1 MRLDDLLAVLRDE
14 FAQAAGDIDASLGA
28 WLGDDPARA
37 PAHCES
43 IALLFSKLA
52 EVSRMVGLEGHAQA
66 IEQVR
71 DSALLIAASDEASM
85 AEGLGW
91 LALWRDPLAA
101 AYEQPGD
108 AAAARAVLD
117 HIATGPLPPSADALD
132 ALHALLLAPPQLP
145 QDETASDTFVAPLDD
160 DVSLAVPDDVD
171 AGLYETFLA
180 EAPDQLALLGD
191 TVRALARGPVD
202 AARVVEA
209 QRVAHTFKGSG
220 NIIGI
225 RGVGRMAHRIE
236 DLLEFAVAEG
246 GTLPAPMARDLERAT
261 AALDQMVFALRGE
274 EEAPADAL
282 AMLAALIE
290 WARVIDDGTWAE
302 QVEQA
307 ALSAPAAEPAPR
319 PAATPAATPATT
331 DTNAPDA
338 EVQVRVPASRVD
350 RLVRQAG
357 QNLVQQGRLAERIKR
372 LDERLTAM
380 AAAHAALTARLRDL
394 QVQIDRQGVSLQE
407 KADQQEGYDALEMD
421 RYNEL
426 HALTRFVAEMA
437 ADSDDLSRSARD
449 DVRAAALE
457 LTDHER
463 ALKAQHGEL
472 LRARL
477 VPFRQIAA
485 RLRRNV
491 SQTAATTGK
500 PVQLVIDGEQVQ
512 LDGDVLDRLTEP
524 LLHLLRNAVDHGIER
539 ADDRA
544 LLGKPAEGTVHLRI
558 SRDGQTI
565 RVDCRDDGAGLDL
578 PAIHA
583 KATALGLIAAE
594 ADVDMD
600 ALARLILLPGFSTRD
615 TVTDVSGRGVGM
627 DVVAERLR
635 AMKGHLDIAT
645 VPLEGTTFTLRVP
658 ATTGAAHALALEVGG
673 ERVAVATEAV
683 VMGLSAGQAELR
695 DGHLHLG
702 EQRWRVHSLASLLGW
717 PEAADMAADM
727 AAKRPAV
734 VLRTGR
740 EEIAVWVDRV
750 VEARELILQDVGPLL
765 RRLRGV
771 GSGALRA
778 DGRVMFVLDTEALFT
793 RDGVA
798 MNADAA
804 MALRQRLRTERR
816 RALVVDDSLSV
827 RKTLSQ
833 LLADAG
839 YEVRTARDGFDAL
852 DQLSREKADIV
863 LTDLEMPNLNGL
875 DLTRRLRETP
885 AFSALPV
892 IMITSRG
899 TDKHR
904 AGAEQVGVS
913 AYLTKPYSDGQLL
926 GQVRDLLPA

>member
-43 IALLFSKLA
+43 IAALFSKLA

-71 DSALLIAASDEASM
+71 DSALLIAASDEAGM

-91 LALWRDPLAA
+91 LAMWRDPLAA

-117 HIATGPLPPSADALD
+117 HIASGPLPPSADALE
-132 ALHALLLAPPQLP
+132 ALEALLLAPPQLP
-145 QDETASDTFVAPLDD
+145 QDEAASDTYAAPLDD

-191 TVRALARGPVD
+191 TVRALARGAVD

-236 DLLEFAVAEG
+236 DLLEFAVREG

-274 EEAPADAL
+274 EEVPADAR

-307 ALSAPAAEPAPR
+307 ALSAPAAEAAPRMTAAPAAAPAPVE
-319 PAATPAATPATT
+319 TT
-331 DTNAPDA
+331 APDA

-372 LDERLTAM
+372 LDERLAAM

-394 QVQIDRQGVSLQE
+394 QAQIDRQGVSLQE

-539 ADDRA
+539 PDDRA

-565 RVDCRDDGAGLDL
+565 RVECRDDGAGLDL

-583 KATALGLIAAE
+583 KATALGLIAAD
-594 ADVDMD
+594 ADVDTD
-600 ALARLILLPGFSTRD
+600 ALSRLILLPGFSTRD
-615 TVTDVSGRGVGM
+615 AVTDVSGRGVGM

-702 EQRWRVHSLASLLGW
+702 DQRWRVYSLASLLGW
-717 PEAADMAADM
+717 PEAADVAAV
-727 AAKRPAV
+727 RPAV

-778 DGRVMFVLDTEALFT
+778 DGRVMFVLDTEAFAA
-793 RDGVA
+793 REGVA

-804 MALRQRLRTERR
+804 QALRQRLRTERR

-833 LLADAG
+833 LLSDAG

-852 DQLSREKADIV
+852 EQLAREKADIV

-904 AGAEQVGVS
+904 DGAEQVGVS

>member
-28 WLGDDPARA
+28 WLGDDPSRA
-37 PAHCES
+37 ATHCEN
-43 IALLFSKLA
+43 IVATFDKLA

-71 DSALLIAASDEASM
+71 DSALLIAASDEAGM

-91 LALWRDPLAA
+91 LALWREPLTA
-101 AYEQPGD
+101 AYDLPGD
-108 AAAARAVLD
+108 AAATRAVLD
-117 HIATGPLPPSADALD
+117 LIAGGPLPPSADALE
-132 ALHALLLAPPQLP
+132 ALQALLLTPPQLP
-145 QDETASDTFVAPLDD
+145 KDETAPDTHAAPLDD
-160 DVSLAVPDDVD
+160 DVSLSVPDDVD

-180 EAPDQLALLGD
+180 EAPDQLAQLGD

-225 RGVGRMAHRIE
+225 RGVGRIAHRIE
-236 DLLEFAVAEG
+236 DLLEFAVAQG
-246 GTLPAPMARDLERAT
+246 GSLPIPIARDLERAT

-274 EEAPADAL
+274 EEAPQDAL
-282 AMLAALIE
+282 ALLAALIE
-290 WARVIDDGTWAE
+290 WARVIDDGSWPE
-302 QVEQA
+302 EVEQA
-307 ALSAPAAEPAPR
+307 EHAAPTAASAPR
-319 PAATPAATPATT
+319 AATSPGTAVPE
-331 DTNAPDA
+331 APSADA
-338 EVQVRVPASRVD
+338 EAQVRVPASRVD

-372 LDERLTAM
+372 LDERLAAM

-407 KADQQEGYDALEMD
+407 KADQQDGYDALEMD

-457 LTDHER
+457 LIDHER
-463 ALKAQHGEL
+463 ALKDQHGEL

-477 VPFRQIAA
+477 VRFRHIAA

-491 SQTAATTGK
+491 SQTAAATGK
-500 PVQLVIDGEQVQ
+500 PVQLVIDGEDVQ

-524 LLHLLRNAVDHGIER
+524 LLHLLRNAVDHGIES
-539 ADDRA
+539 AEDRA
-544 LLGKPAEGTVHLRI
+544 LLGKPAEGTVHLRV

-565 RVDCRDDGAGLDL
+565 RVECRDDGSGLNL

-583 KATALGLIAAE
+583 KASALGLIAGD
-594 ADVDMD
+594 ADLDTD
-600 ALARLILLPGFSTRD
+600 AVARLILLPGFSTRD
-615 TVTDVSGRGVGM
+615 AVTDVSGRGVGM
-627 DVVAERLR
+627 DVVAERVR

-645 VPLEGTTFTLRVP
+645 MPLEGTTFTLRVP

-683 VMGLSAGQAELR
+683 VMGLAPGQAELL

-702 EQRWRVHSLASLLGW
+702 EQRWPVRSLAELLGW
-717 PEAADMAADM
+717 PEAADMASV
-727 AAKRPAV
+727 RPAV

-771 GSGALRA
+771 GSGALHS
-778 DGRVMFVLDTEALFT
+778 DGRVMFVLDVEALGSQ
-793 RDGVA
+793 GVA
-798 MNADAA
+798 VSADAA
-804 MALRQRLRTERR
+804 QALRQRLRTERR

-833 LLADAG
+833 LLTDAG

-852 DQLSREKADIV
+852 DQLAREKADIV

-885 AFSALPV
+885 AWSALPV

-926 GQVRDLLPA
+926 GQVRELLPA